1 MPEGA
6 RPEAGVVEGAVAAGT
21 RRVDAPGLVAVALA
35 TAAAGR
41 HAGAL
46 ALGAVAAGRRAA
58 APGPVVPVAVV
69 AAAGR
74 HAGVLA
80 PVAVAGAYAGA
91 LVPAAVGAVVGLA
104 VAPALDGRGALCLLE
119 HAVQTPA
126 AHVMARVTNSA
137 ARTVAPGVVAPQGQ
151 PALSAGV
158 LADGARYPL
167 AVAGALSLEPA
178 GEVECLGVPAS

>member
-6 RPEAGVVEGAVAAGT
+6 RPEAGVVDGPVAAGT
-21 RRVDAPGLVAVALA
+21 RCVDAPGLVAVALA
-35 TAAAGR
+35 T
-41 HAGAL
+41 
-46 ALGAVAAGRRAA
+46 
-58 APGPVVPVAVV
+58 

-104 VAPALDGRGALCLLE
+104 VAPALDGRGALCPRE

-126 AHVMARVTNSA
+126 AHVIARVTNSA

-151 PALSAGV
+151 PAL
-158 LADGARYPL
+158 
-167 AVAGALSLEPA
+167 
-178 GEVECLGVPAS
+178 